1 MRNNDPQ
8 GVTAMATGNDGSAA
22 GTVNWIGFSDAD
34 AVREAASRRIL
45 DAAARAIHERGRFVL
60 VIAGGST
67 PREVYR
73 TLRGAD
79 ADWPRWHVYF
89 GDERCLP
96 AGDPERNS
104 TMAAQAWL
112 DHVAIPPARIHAIP
126 AERGADAAARAYSET
141 LRGVGD
147 FDLVLLGLGEDGH
160 TASLFPG
167 DHPGD
172 AADAPDALAV
182 FNAPKPPPER
192 VSLSANRLSRTRAAM
207 FLVTGEGKRD
217 AVAQWHR
224 GADIPARSI
233 RPPGGVDV
241 LVDSMLLPDD
251 ASQGTQDAPE

>member
-1 MRNNDPQ
+1 
-8 GVTAMATGNDGSAA
+8 MATGNDGSPPS
-22 GTVNWIGFSDAD
+22 NFDWIGFSDTNAM
-34 AVREAASRRIL
+34 REAACRRIL
-45 DAAARAIHERGRFVL
+45 DAATCAIHERGRFVV

-104 TMAAQAWL
+104 TMAAEAWL
-112 DHVAIPPARIHAIP
+112 DHVAIPPAQIHTIP
-126 AERGADAAARAYSET
+126 TERGAEAAARAYTQT
-141 LRGVGD
+141 LHGTGD

-167 DHPGD
+167 NDPGD

-182 FNAPKPPPER
+182 FDAPKPPPER

-207 FLVTGEGKRD
+207 FLVTGEGKRS

-224 GADIPARSI
+224 GEDIPARSI
-233 RPPGGVDV
+233 QPRDGVDV
-241 LVDSMLLPDD
+241 LVESMLLPDD
-251 ASQGTQDAPE
+251 ASQGPQPAPE